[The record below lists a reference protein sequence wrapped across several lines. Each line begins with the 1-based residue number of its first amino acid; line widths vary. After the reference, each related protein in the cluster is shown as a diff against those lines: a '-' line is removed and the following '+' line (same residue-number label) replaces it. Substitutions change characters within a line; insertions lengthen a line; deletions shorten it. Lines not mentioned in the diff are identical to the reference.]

1 MRAASDG
8 GDVVRLTGVSDGFVV
23 GKGDAFA
30 GNPIKICY
38 YNQNVSDLIMDWG
51 TYDQRPPC
59 RNRCSPTRYSRI
71 DRKSFP

>member
-1 MRAASDG
+1 LVLTPANTRSIKQVHNRLHGAIDLTEVVTRESMRAASDG

-38 YNQNVSDLIMDWG
+38 
-51 TYDQRPPC
+51 
-59 RNRCSPTRYSRI
+59 
-71 DRKSFP
+71 